1 MKKLSWILGVSLLL
15 VGFTPTGA
23 RAQFG
28 QNNRRDADR
37 VCFYTDNYFQGSEQ
51 CYRPGDEVGD
61 LRTRNFSSI
70 RVYGN
75 AMATVYDDRN
85 FNGNSMEVTSEV
97 RDLGQMSLSNGGFGR
112 LGRTTWNDRI
122 GSLRVTS
129 ANNGYSGNGRYDDNN
144 GRYDNGRNRN
154 NGRYGNDSRNSGSV
168 CVYEDANYGGRMQ
181 CFDSGTNLSDLGRSG
196 SWSDRISSIRINGN
210 GRVVAFLDVGYRGER
225 LVIDHDIPDLGSL
238 RLRNSNRSWDNQISS
253 IEIEQGRNN
262 GRSYTN
268 RR

>member
-15 VGFTPTGA
+15 VGITPIGA
-23 RAQFG
+23 HAQFG

-75 AMATVYDDRN
+75 AMVTVYDDRN
-85 FNGNSMEVTSEV
+85 FGGNSMEVTSEV
-97 RDLGQMSLSNGGFGR
+97 RDLGQMSLNTGGFGGF
-112 LGRTTWNDRI
+112 GRTTWNDRI
-122 GSLRVTS
+122 DSFRVTS
-129 ANNGYSGNGRYDDNN
+129 SNYYNGNSRNGRYDNN
-144 GRYDNGRNRN
+144 GRYGDERNA
-154 NGRYGNDSRNSGSV
+154 GSV
-168 CVYEDANYGGRMQ
+168 CVYEDANYSGRME
-181 CFDSGTNLSDLGRSG
+181 CFESGANVSDLGRSG
-196 SWSDRISSIRINGN
+196 SWSDRISSIRVNGN
-210 GRVVAFLDVGYRGER
+210 GRAVAFLDIGYRGER
-225 LVIDHDIPDLGSL
+225 LVIDHDIPDLRNL
-238 RLRNSNRSWDNQISS
+238 RLSNSNRTWDNQISS
-253 IEIEQGRNN
+253 LEIERGRNFN